1 MIKPVDIQNKVFSK
15 AVRGYREEEVD
26 SFLDQVM
33 ADYEQLMED
42 LRHTQEENSRLVA
55 ELEKYRSSE
64 STVLETLTTAKSLMA
79 DISASADK
87 RADILLKNAELD
99 AQLIKKEAQE
109 TAIRLNEESEALKAR
124 FIDFRT
130 RYKKLLQQELQ
141 RFESLSGDL
150 FPELGVDDF
159 DDLPGHENDFIED
172 VSMPKAKSKRS
183 PEPTRGTYA
192 FTKSGSA
199 DEFELQ
205 QTMRNIK
212 F

>member
-1 MIKPVDIQNKVFSK
+1 MIRPVDIQNKVFNK

-26 SFLDQVM
+26 SFLDEIM
-33 ADYEQLMED
+33 ADYSQLIED

-109 TAIRLNEESEALKAR
+109 TAARLNEESEVLKAR

-159 DDLPGHENDFIED
+159 DDLPGHESDFIED
-172 VSMPKAKSKRS
+172 VSIPKVKSKRT

-192 FTKSGSA
+192 FTKGASA
-199 DEFELQ
+199 EEMQ
-205 QTMRNIK
+205 HTMKNIK